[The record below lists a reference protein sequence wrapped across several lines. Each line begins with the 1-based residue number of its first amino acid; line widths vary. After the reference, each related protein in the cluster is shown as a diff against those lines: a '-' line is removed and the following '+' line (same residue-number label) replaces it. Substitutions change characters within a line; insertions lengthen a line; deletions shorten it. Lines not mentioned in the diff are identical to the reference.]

1 MQNNKDF
8 YFCKIDKKMIHMDY
22 FTIFT
27 NLTADLKW

>member
-27 NLTADLKW
+27 TKIPNK